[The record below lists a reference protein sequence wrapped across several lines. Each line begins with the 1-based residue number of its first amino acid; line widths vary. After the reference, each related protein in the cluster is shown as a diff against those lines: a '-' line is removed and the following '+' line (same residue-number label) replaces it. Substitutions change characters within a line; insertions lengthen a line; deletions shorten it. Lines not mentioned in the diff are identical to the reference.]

1 LTPKAISLG
10 IRGEIMSKQDRQGA
24 RTPADVE
31 RRVGGSLSNVARG
44 VSDVQKRVSDV
55 QKRAS
60 NVEKEVVDLKNKKI
74 TVDQLDIDGQ
84 ELNIKVDHTNIK
96 GHLTADQIDTTN
108 LKVKVANVEGLLNVN
123 GKIEAKQI
131 DADGIV
137 AKNVDIS
144 GIINA
149 SVGRIG
155 DWVLDTAFIPYKK
168 PDGSEGTHDPQS
180 ALYSGEQRYETVSG
194 SARIETWLTA
204 KGVYLKVKIYERG
217 TFDGVYYDE
226 FYKDTQYPFKSWWQ
240 ILTGGN

>member
-1 LTPKAISLG
+1 
-10 IRGEIMSKQDRQGA
+10 MSKQDRQGA

-44 VSDVQKRVSDV
+44 VSDV

-96 GHLTADQIDTTN
+96 GQLIADQIDATN

-123 GKIEAKQI
+123 GKIEANQI

-144 GIINA
+144 GRITA
-149 SVGRIG
+149 SVGSVG

-168 PDGSEGTHDPQS
+168 ADGTEGKYEGQS
-180 ALYSGEQRYETVSG
+180 ALYSGEQRYVTEFG
-194 SARIETWLTA
+194 FNIIETWLTA
-204 KGVYLKVKIYERG
+204 RGVYVRIKRYEC
-217 TFDGVYYDE
+217 TVDE
-226 FYKDTQYPFKSWWQ
+226 FTGVHTDTTYCEKPWWQ
-240 ILTGGN
+240 ILTGGNTGGN